1 FAIFGINFKSGVT
14 FGRDCTLIMIY
25 ASFKKKKLFIID
37 HAVYLWSLLT
47 SFFLALILIIM
58 TKKK

>member
-1 FAIFGINFKSGVT
+1 
-14 FGRDCTLIMIY
+14 MIY